1 MNNAM
6 TPINQKKQQGATLAG
21 IEEMISRIEAFSS
34 SAVTGNAS
42 TLNPDGTKTP
52 MSQNEIFDLINE
64 MANLALMDIQ
74 ALRQELERL
83 TIHHKTKDESVCL
96 PVVNLK
102 GEVAN
107 D

>member
-6 TPINQKKQQGATLAG
+6 TPIQERKQHSATLAG

-34 SAVTGNAS
+34 SAVTGKAS

-52 MSQNEIFDLINE
+52 MQPNEVFDLINE

-74 ALRQELERL
+74 TLRQEFERL
-83 TIHHKTKDESVCL
+83 TTSDKKRGELVYL
-96 PVVNLK
+96 PVVNAQGGFTK
-102 GEVAN
+102 
-107 D
+107 

>member
-6 TPINQKKQQGATLAG
+6 TPTQERKQHSATLAG

-34 SAVTGNAS
+34 SAVTGKAS

-52 MSQNEIFDLINE
+52 MQPNEVFDLINE

-74 ALRQELERL
+74 ALRHEFERL
-83 TIHHKTKDESVCL
+83 TIHHETKDESVCL
-96 PVVNLK
+96 PVVDLNGGL
-102 GEVAN
+102 
-107 D
+107 

>member
-6 TPINQKKQQGATLAG
+6 TPIQERKQHSATLAG

-34 SAVTGNAS
+34 SAVTGKAS

-52 MSQNEIFDLINE
+52 MKPNEVFDLINE

-74 ALRQELERL
+74 ALRHEFERL
-83 TIHHKTKDESVCL
+83 AIHHETKDELLYL
-96 PVVNLK
+96 PVVDVK
-102 GEVAN
+102 GGFTK
-107 D
+107 